1 MELQWSQKSA
11 REANDLK
18 ILYEAQLERLR
29 QEQLDEAASLA
40 ERDARLRIVQAE
52 DKVTARY
59 GHVDPR
65 LHLINALFCRRL
77 RWKPSASAT

>member
-18 ILYEAQLERLR
+18 VLYEAQLERLR

-40 ERDARLRIVQAE
+40 ERDARLRIMQAE
-52 DKVTARY
+52 DKVVIGVAVT
-59 GHVDPR
+59 
-65 LHLINALFCRRL
+65 I
-77 RWKPSASAT
+77 